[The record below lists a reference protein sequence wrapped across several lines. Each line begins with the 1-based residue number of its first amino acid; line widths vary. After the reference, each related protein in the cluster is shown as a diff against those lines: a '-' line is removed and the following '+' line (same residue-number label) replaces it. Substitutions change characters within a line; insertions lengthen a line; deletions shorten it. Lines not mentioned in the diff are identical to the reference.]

1 MFERDLLCGN
11 KDHLRIE
18 EKPGS
23 EGTAAGVTDPTAVPS
38 ECVAFHGRTGRG
50 LRVAVIDSGVH
61 AAHPHIAGVAGGVT
75 IGPDQAE
82 ENSYVDI
89 LGHGT
94 AVMAAIKEKA
104 PAADYFA
111 VRVFHSALR
120 TSVDVLLRAM
130 EWCIEHRMDV
140 INLSLGTSN
149 PNHAGR
155 FASFVSRAGERGVV
169 LVSARDANGIPAL
182 PGSLP
187 GVIGVGLDWDWPRES
202 YSCTRT
208 PDGVSF
214 AASGYPRSLPS
225 VPRERNLHGISF
237 AVANMTGFVVRA
249 CEGLEDRSHSTL
261 CSALATEAERIANWR
276 KLVGVEPTCDT
287 ECPTLVLKT
296 RPSTG
301 QD

>member
-1 MFERDLLCGN
+1 MAD
-11 KDHLRIE
+11 
-18 EKPGS
+18 
-23 EGTAAGVTDPTAVPS
+23 VTDPGEKHEESP

-75 IGPDQAE
+75 IGPDQLE

-111 VRVFHSALR
+111 VRVFQSALR
-120 TSVDVLLRAM
+120 TNVDVLLRAI
-130 EWCIEHRMDV
+130 EWCIDRRIDV
-140 INLSLGTSN
+140 INLSLGTVN
-149 PNHAGR
+149 PNHAER
-155 FASFVSRAGERGVV
+155 FASLVARAGEHGVI
-169 LVSARDANGIPAL
+169 LVSAHDVDGIPAL

-187 GVIGVGLDWDWPRES
+187 EVIGVGLDWDWPRES
-202 YSCTRT
+202 YSSKRS
-208 PDGVSF
+208 PDGATF

-249 CEGLEDRSHSTL
+249 CEGLENRSYQSV
-261 CSALATEAERIANWR
+261 CSALASEAERIADHLEWQPNS
-276 KLVGVEPTCDT
+276 GG
-287 ECPTLVLKT
+287 
-296 RPSTG
+296 S
-301 QD
+301 